1 MQNNEKISQVH
12 YAMIIEFTVGNFLSF
27 KEKKTLTFEATNI
40 TEYKESTIKMGNY
53 KLLKSVVL
61 YGANSSG
68 KSNLIK
74 AMSVMKNIV
83 MTSIE
88 KTSISKNNVIP
99 FLLNN
104 DTENLPSFFE
114 VVFLINNIRYRY
126 GFELDSTSIYGEW
139 LFKLENR
146 KEIPLFI
153 REKDGIG
160 LTDDFEEG
168 KGLEEKTREN
178 ALFLSVA
185 DQFNGKVSGEI
196 IRWFNDWATISG
208 LSHDNYRGVTL
219 SLLEKKKSKEKLLG
233 FFKDLDLGFQEL
245 KLKKE
250 KFQRS
255 FLPQDLPS
263 EILDDIVSDLE
274 GKTIAR
280 VSTSHNK
287 FDAQGNQ
294 IGFCDFDLRDQ
305 ESSGT
310 NKVIDISGP
319 IFDTLLNGGILV
331 VDELD
336 AKLHPLMTA
345 AITNLFNSPDYNIN
359 KAQLIFATHDTN
371 LLSYGKFRRDQIY
384 FLEKDKFEA
393 TDLYSLIDYK
403 EEGTRIRKDRSF
415 EKDYIHGRYGAI
427 PFIGDFE
434 KLVKNG

>member
-1 MQNNEKISQVH
+1 
-12 YAMIIEFTVGNFLSF
+12 MIIEFTVGNFLSF
-27 KEKKTLTFEATNI
+27 KEKKTLTLEATNI
-40 TEYKESTIKMGNY
+40 TEYKESTIKIGNY

-68 KSNLIK
+68 KSNFIK

-99 FLLNN
+99 FLLNSE
-104 DTENLPSFFE
+104 TEKLPSFFE
-114 VVFLINNIRYRY
+114 VVFLINNIRFRY
-126 GFELDSTSIYGEW
+126 GFELDSTAIHGEW
-139 LFKLENR
+139 LFKLENK

-153 REKDGIG
+153 RENNGIG

-196 IRWFNDWATISG
+196 IKWFNDWATISG

-219 SLLEKKKSKEKLLG
+219 SLLEKKKSKEKLLN

-255 FLPQDLPS
+255 FLPQDLPT

-287 FDAQGNQ
+287 FDTLGNQ

-345 AITNLFNSPDYNIN
+345 AITNLFNSPEYNIN

-393 TDLYSLIDYK
+393 SDLYSLIDYK

-415 EKDYIHGRYGAI
+415 EKDYINGRYGAI
-427 PFIGDFE
+427 PFIGNFE
-434 KLVKNG
+434 KLVNNG